1 MHDVAALAGVS
12 HITVSRVLNDYPSIR
27 PATRERVLA
36 AIAELGY
43 RRNLAARAL
52 VTRRTQAIGVLSP
65 EVAQHGP
72 ASSVLA
78 VESAAREHGY
88 HPLVT
93 AAAVE
98 HDATIAALEFLL
110 DQAVEALVVI
120 APHET
125 VLEAIRDL
133 DIRVPLVTLQAPDRP
148 GGIGVV
154 QAAGA
159 RLATEHLIELGHTR
173 IQHLAGPERYLEAA
187 ARSTGYA
194 DAMARA
200 ALPAGV
206 TLSGDWSAASGFAA
220 AAQLEPETTAVVAA
234 NDQMAIG
241 LMAALADA
249 GRAVPHDVAVVGF
262 DDVPEA
268 AYVRPALTTVHQDFE
283 LVGRRAVEV
292 LLARLAAEEAGE
304 PDGTDAAEGSEA
316 EGPDAAADVIP
327 PRLIVRAS
335 TASPRA
341 V

>member
-27 PATRERVLA
+27 PETRERVLA

-52 VTRRTQAIGVLSP
+52 VTSRTRAIGVLSP

-78 VESAAREHGY
+78 VEAAAREHGY

-93 AAAVE
+93 AAAVDRE
-98 HDATIAALEFLL
+98 ATVAALGFLI

-125 VLEAIRDL
+125 VLAAIRDL
-133 DIRVPLVTLQAPDRP
+133 DVRVPLVTLQAPDRP
-148 GGIGVV
+148 GGIGVD
-154 QAAGA
+154 QAAGS
-159 RLATEHLIELGHTR
+159 RLATEHLLALGHRR

-187 ARSTGYA
+187 ARRAGFA

-200 ALPAGV
+200 GV
-206 TLSGDWSAASGFAA
+206 TPGATLTGDWSAASGFAA
-220 AAQLEPETTAVVAA
+220 AADLDPATTAVVAA

-241 LMAALADA
+241 LLAALADA
-249 GRAVPHDVAVVGF
+249 GRTVPGDISVVGF

-268 AYVRPALTTVHQDFE
+268 PYVRPALTTVHQDFA
-283 LVGRRAVEV
+283 LVGRRAVEA
-292 LLARLAAEEAGE
+292 LLAQLA
-304 PDGTDAAEGSEA
+304 P
-316 EGPDAAADVIP
+316 AADGEGAPLETTIP
-327 PRLIVRAS
+327 PRLVVRAS
-335 TASPRA
+335 TAAPCA
-341 V
+341 TPAG

>member
-1 MHDVAALAGVS
+1 MAERTRNPSMHDVAALAGVS

-27 PATRERVLA
+27 PETRERVRA

-52 VTRRTQAIGVLSP
+52 VTSRTRAIGVLSP

-78 VESAAREHGY
+78 VERAARERGY

-98 HDATIAALEFLL
+98 HDATVAALGFLL

-125 VLEAIRDL
+125 VLAAIRDL
-133 DIRVPLVTLQAPDRP
+133 DIRVPLVTLQAPQRP
-148 GGIGVV
+148 GGIGVD
-154 QAAGA
+154 QAEGS
-159 RLATEHLIELGHTR
+159 RLATRHLLDLGHTR
-173 IQHLAGPERYLEAA
+173 IQHLAGPDGYLEAS
-187 ARSTGYA
+187 ARRDGFAGAMA
-194 DAMARA
+194 DAGATPGA
-200 ALPAGV
+200 ELA
-206 TLSGDWSAASGFAA
+206 GDWSAASGFAA
-220 AAQLEPETTAVVAA
+220 AALLEADTTAVVAA

-241 LMAALADA
+241 LIAALTDA
-249 GRAVPHDVAVVGF
+249 GRRVPEEVSVVGF

-283 LVGRRAVEV
+283 LVGRRAVEE
-292 LLARLAAEEAGE
+292 LLARLA
-304 PDGTDAAEGSEA
+304 PEG
-316 EGPDAAADVIP
+316 AAAAAPAAAASAVIP
-327 PRLIVRAS
+327 PRLVVRAS
-335 TASPRA
+335 TAAPR
-341 V
+341 

>member
-27 PATRERVLA
+27 PETRERVLA

-52 VTRRTQAIGVLSP
+52 VTSRTSAIGVLSP

-98 HDATIAALEFLL
+98 HDATVAALEFLL

-125 VLEAIRDL
+125 VLGAIRDL

-148 GGIGVV
+148 GGIGVD

-159 RLATEHLIELGHTR
+159 RLATEHLIALGHTR
-173 IQHLAGPERYLEAA
+173 IQHLAGPEGYLEAG
-187 ARSTGYA
+187 ARRAGFL

-200 ALPAGV
+200 GLVPGEELA
-206 TLSGDWSAASGFAA
+206 GDWSAASGFAA
-220 AAQLEPETTAVVAA
+220 GERLARETTAVVAA

-241 LMAALADA
+241 LLAALADA
-249 GRAVPHDVAVVGF
+249 GRAVPGDVSVVGF
-262 DDVPEA
+262 DDIPEA
-268 AYVRPALTTVHQDFE
+268 AFVRPALTTVHQDFA
-283 LVGRRAVEV
+283 VIGRRAVEA
-292 LLARLAAEEAGE
+292 LLAQLAPEGEA
-304 PDGTDAAEGSEA
+304 TDA
-316 EGPDAAADVIP
+316 DARIP
-327 PRLIVRAS
+327 PRLVVRGS
-335 TASPRA
+335 TAAPAR
-341 V
+341 

>member
-27 PATRERVLA
+27 PETRERVLA

-52 VTRRTQAIGVLSP
+52 VTSRTRAIGVLSP

-98 HDATIAALEFLL
+98 HDATVAALEFLL

-125 VLEAIRDL
+125 VLAAIRDL

-148 GGIGVV
+148 GGIGVD

-159 RLATEHLIELGHTR
+159 RLATEHLIALGHTR
-173 IQHLAGPERYLEAA
+173 IQHLAGPEGYLEAG
-187 ARSTGYA
+187 ARRAGFL

-200 ALPAGV
+200 GLVPGEELA
-206 TLSGDWSAASGFAA
+206 GDWSAASGFAA
-220 AAQLEPETTAVVAA
+220 GERLARETTAVVAA

-241 LMAALADA
+241 LLAALADA
-249 GRAVPHDVAVVGF
+249 GRAVPGDVSVVGF
-262 DDVPEA
+262 DDIPEA
-268 AYVRPALTTVHQDFE
+268 AFVRPALTTVHQDFA
-283 LVGRRAVEV
+283 VIGRRAVEA
-292 LLARLAAEEAGE
+292 LLAQLAPEGEA
-304 PDGTDAAEGSEA
+304 TDA
-316 EGPDAAADVIP
+316 DARIP
-327 PRLIVRAS
+327 PRLVVRGS
-335 TASPRA
+335 TAAPAR
-341 V
+341 